1 MDEVLFLTYHPVIS
15 ATDGQCMDKIKDAK
29 YIFKIWFFVLFF
41 TRFYFV
47 KLDRESINNHLSPHV
62 LLHEFDPYQIL
73 FTTKIKF
80 MRVGVKLQ
88 LDEGAILKKKYW
100 QLFLLNRFELRLLW
114 IFAFNPT
121 NTAHSYQNTVGRNKT
136 WMGSETLW
144 VWLF

>member
-1 MDEVLFLTYHPVIS
+1 M
-15 ATDGQCMDKIKDAK
+15 
-29 YIFKIWFFVLFF
+29 IFCLILFF

-121 NTAHSYQNTVGRNKT
+121 NTAWSTNKLLIDKEDIRKPICVLSGKNSLIITQNSWLKLIDPMKQARN
-136 WMGSETLW
+136 
-144 VWLF
+144 